1 MYGRRRVPM
10 DVGEHGRHWARA
22 AAGGGEHGQWR
33 GGTGSGAGQVAID
46 DGAVRVALTATQN
59 FGILLAS
66 PQLLAWS
73 LAVFG
78 VEGGSRWSDYK
89 AGAFSTGSWL

>member
-1 MYGRRRVPM
+1 V
-10 DVGEHGRHWARA
+10 DIGEHGRHRARA
-22 AAGGGEHGQWR
+22 AVSGGEHGQWR
-33 GGTGSGAGQVAID
+33 GGTGGGAGQVAID

-59 FGILLAS
+59 FGSLLVS

-78 VEGGSRWSDYK
+78 VEGGSRQSGYK
-89 AGAFSTGSWL
+89 AGAFSTGSWLQRVLKTL